1 METKNINIPTMSG
14 LKART
19 AKDKKYLFDL
29 VIQEA
34 WAGLRAEASR
44 GYLGV
49 LWWVIEPVMYMSI
62 FYTVFAHLMHRGDEN
77 YVMFLLTGLIT
88 WKWFQATVNTGA
100 SSLMN
105 NAGLMNL
112 VYVPKIIFPLTNIAV
127 NTFKFFIILALFL
140 TFLLFS
146 RVPLSPVWLLLPVLV
161 AAQLLLIVA
170 LTCLLAALMPFFPDL
185 RVILDNLLL
194 MLFFLSGIFFDI
206 SQLPASIRQ
215 YLVLN
220 PMAALIDMFRAL
232 LIKGLPPD
240 WQPLMLVVLLSLLIL
255 TVALRLLRRFDR
267 VYPKIIY

>member
-1 METKNINIPTMSG
+1 MSS
-14 LKART
+14 KT
-19 AKDKKYLFDL
+19 AALQRRRNWRYFIDL
-29 VIQEA
+29 VVQEA
-34 WAGLRAEASR
+34 RAGLRAEASR

-77 YVMFLLTGLIT
+77 YIMFLLTGLIT
-88 WKWFQATVNTGA
+88 WKWFQATLNSGA

-127 NTFKFFIILALFL
+127 NTFKFLIILALFL
-140 TFLLFS
+140 IFLLFTP
-146 RVPLSPVWLLLPVLV
+146 VQLSPAWVLLPVLV

-215 YLVLN
+215 YLGLN
-220 PMAALIDMFRAL
+220 PMAALIDMYRSL
-232 LIKGLPPD
+232 LLKGLPPD
-240 WQPLMLVVLLSLLIL
+240 WQTLLLLVLLSLLIL
-255 TVALRLLRRFDR
+255 MVALRLLRRFDR
-267 VYPKIIY
+267 IYPKIIY